1 MPPKAAAKSSA
12 PSKGGKGK
20 AGNNTLRVILGV
32 MAVVCAGVAY
42 LAFLPDKDVSERAL
56 YLEALLMFSRD
67 ARKDGSSCSLL
78 LRSCLAQGTWR
89 ELFSIL
95 IKLFTI
101 IQHFQTR
108 TMLLPM
114 LTLS

>member
-42 LAFLPDKDVSERAL
+42 LAFLPDKDVSVW
-56 YLEALLMFSRD
+56 LETVLFLL
-67 ARKDGSSCSLL
+67 
-78 LRSCLAQGTWR
+78 
-89 ELFSIL
+89 
-95 IKLFTI
+95 
-101 IQHFQTR
+101 
-108 TMLLPM
+108 
-114 LTLS
+114 

>member
-42 LAFLPDKDVSERAL
+42 VAFLPDAQVRKTDVDFKSHPLIIPSTCESIDEYL
-56 YLEALLMFSRD
+56 YNSDIKARYD
-67 ARKDGSSCSLL
+67 ACKHS
-78 LRSCLAQGTWR
+78 ANHQ
-89 ELFSIL
+89 
-95 IKLFTI
+95 
-101 IQHFQTR
+101 
-108 TMLLPM
+108 
-114 LTLS
+114 